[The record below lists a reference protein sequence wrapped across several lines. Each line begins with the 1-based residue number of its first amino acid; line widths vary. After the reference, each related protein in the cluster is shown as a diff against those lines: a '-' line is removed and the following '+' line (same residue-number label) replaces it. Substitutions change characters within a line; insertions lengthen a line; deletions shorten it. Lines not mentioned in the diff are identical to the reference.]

1 MSASTTLPPSGL
13 TLHGVTTGAEPSKH
27 TSAPAILFKLGE
39 DVLKDVKSAA
49 NVPGGLQF
57 VTGTTPKI
65 RLGKRTIDL
74 TISPEAFRHELYSA
88 STESIHDLQFTGLVG
103 HRAELKVSERKQS
116 LGPDAALAALQ
127 NTLAAAKQERQAK
140 SVNISNA
147 IVREPKNRYEANRE
161 QKYAHRRGL
170 SGSQHAS
177 PALSAA
183 ATPRTGPAP
192 TSAPASNSAAREK
205 AMKMP
210 LVHLLAIKPLT
221 HEEMCAR
228 TRIPKDELG
237 KVVEKIVQPID
248 GKWELTKGAYKEL
261 DAWNFAYSTQA
272 ERQAAIDNAIRAYD
286 RLRIG
291 KDEEIW
297 QRLLPKED
305 RGKGIVL
312 SKLNIGS
319 GAAYLTPHHGASP
332 LPHGDAAADDKAVTC
347 ASASANANANANAAV
362 VGSGTPRVGPA
373 KSNALKSIIGKTSKQ
388 RAAEGAREKKRKE
401 REAATAASDRE
412 GKAAK
417 RKQTAKTNNAK
428 VKSAEIVQ
436 DSSEESEEHVHV
448 TGSGSGS
455 GSAGA
460 GAGAGAATSSQPKAA
475 PNARKPAANAA
486 PKAKA
491 KAKAKALASASPPSS
506 DAHET
511 PQQKKAARL
520 AAEKELAAAA
530 KAKAKVATTTTTT
543 TTKSKAATATAAPGK
558 STPNGLAAPASS
570 SQHRHQLSPSKPDHR
585 PTAPSPLGA
594 ARPRVASDVSD
605 RAAVGVQR
613 TKPGAETPKGLGI
626 SNVNGIRKRHDT
638 VTSTGS
644 HQSTSSSSEKSNGLH
659 KQTEAE
665 KVAKAAVN
673 GNGNSTPK
681 PSMTNG
687 ASHKPENGLKRK
699 AVDSPITSQ
708 TNAHAAKHRKTESSS
723 SQSQK
728 SQKSKAALSS
738 NDALERSLTSDSA
751 ASNEVDVSG
760 TISYRQGVA
769 MAQKFHDDYYP
780 NYTKLYDEQ
789 AAMEK
794 RGETVP
800 KAERQ
805 KLWTLHRRLEAMK
818 REIRAAS
825 EREHDE

>member
-1 MSASTTLPPSGL
+1 MSVSTIPPSGL
-13 TLHGVTTGAEPSKH
+13 TLHGVTNGAEPSKH
-27 TSAPAILFKLGE
+27 TSTPAILFKLSE

-49 NVPGGLQF
+49 NVQGGLQF

-88 STESIHDLQFTGLVG
+88 STESIHDLKFTGLVG
-103 HRAELKVSERKQS
+103 HRAELKVLERKQS

-183 ATPRTGPAP
+183 ATPRLGAAP

-221 HEEMCAR
+221 HDEMCAR
-228 TRIPKDELG
+228 TRIPKDELE

-261 DAWNFAYSTQA
+261 DVWNFAYSTQA

-312 SKLNIGS
+312 SKLNIGG
-319 GAAYLTPHHGASP
+319 GAAYSTPHHGASP
-332 LPHGDAAADDKAVTC
+332 LPHGDAGADEKAATPL
-347 ASASANANANANAAV
+347 
-362 VGSGTPRVGPA
+362 VGSGTPRVGSG
-373 KSNALKSIIGKTSKQ
+373 KNNALKSIIGKTSKQ
-388 RAAEGAREKKRKE
+388 RAVEEAKEKKRKE
-401 REAATAASDRE
+401 REAAAAASDRE
-412 GKAAK
+412 GKPAK
-417 RKQTAKTNNAK
+417 KKQTTKTNNPK

-436 DSSEESEEHVHV
+436 DSSEESEENMKV
-448 TGSGSGS
+448 G
-455 GSAGA
+455 GA
-460 GAGAGAATSSQPKAA
+460 TSSSQPKAA
-475 PNARKPAANAA
+475 PIARKPAANAA
-486 PKAKA
+486 PKP
-491 KAKAKALASASPPSS
+491 KAKALASTSPPSS

-520 AAEKELAAAA
+520 AAEKEAAAAA
-530 KAKAKVATTTTTT
+530 KAKAKSSNTTAAAA
-543 TTKSKAATATAAPGK
+543 KSKAATAAPGK
-558 STPNGLAAPASS
+558 STPNGLAAPTSS
-570 SQHRHQLSPSKPDHR
+570 SQQRHQLSPNKPDHR

-644 HQSTSSSSEKSNGLH
+644 HHSTSSSEKSNGVH
-659 KQTEAE
+659 KKPEAE
-665 KVAKAAVN
+665 KVPKAAV
-673 GNGNSTPK
+673 NGNSTPK

-687 ASHKPENGLKRK
+687 ADHKSENGVKRK

-708 TNAHAAKHRKTESSS
+708 TNGHAAKHRKTESSS

-728 SQKSKAALSS
+728 SQKSGGAVSS
-738 NDALERSLTSDSA
+738 NEALERSVTSDSA